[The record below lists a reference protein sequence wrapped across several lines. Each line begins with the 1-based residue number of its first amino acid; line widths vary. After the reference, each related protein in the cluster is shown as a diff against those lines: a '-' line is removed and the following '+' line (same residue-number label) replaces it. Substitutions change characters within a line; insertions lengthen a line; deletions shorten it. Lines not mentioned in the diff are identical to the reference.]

1 MVVMT
6 DLLSSI
12 GAASDVARLF
22 FFFVEDWGIWTA
34 LSDAL

>member
-1 MVVMT
+1 MVMMT

-22 FFFVEDWGIWTA
+22 FVEDWGIWTA